1 VRRHYEVGIDA
12 AGGVVDVDSAL
23 GGVSFTVL
31 PRFPLGEAAD
41 AAGSLVAPMPGTV
54 LRVLVAVGAEV
65 SAGQPLLVLA
75 AMKMEHSVASPV
87 EGRVAELRAHAGQ
100 AIDAGAVLAVV
111 EPA

>member
-31 PRFPLGEAAD
+31 PRFLLGEAAD